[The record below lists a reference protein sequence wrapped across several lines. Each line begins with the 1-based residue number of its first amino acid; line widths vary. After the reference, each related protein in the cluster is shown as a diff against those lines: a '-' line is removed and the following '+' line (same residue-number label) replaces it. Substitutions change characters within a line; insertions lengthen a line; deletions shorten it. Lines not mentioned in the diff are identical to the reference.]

1 MRLKIARSVC
11 KFALLAAGLILLIA
25 AIFAVPLGL
34 DNDAGW
40 GKGRIL
46 LALFGGC
53 CLIGSSAIQ
62 FPSFFA
68 GIFATFFSL
77 TNKIQGGLINS
88 TLGKWSQNFSNGI
101 TRGLQGS
108 KSIQHARNFLQH
120 RAVFFSLL
128 GVIVSLLLAVWFFTA
143 GRMTVR
149 EPNTY
154 YFDQLANGF
163 LAGQLSLLEPPSDQ
177 LLAMSDPYDWQA
189 RSDQQIPFIW
199 DVSLYNQKYYLYW
212 GPVPA
217 LLAAAV
223 KIVYQTRVYDAAL
236 VFFFYTGILLTT
248 SLVLFYLRKRFF
260 PRSPAW
266 LLGLLVMMIGA
277 TAPLLYL
284 INHPN
289 VYETAISGGQFF
301 LTLGLYALL
310 KSTQHPSNNSAWL
323 LVSGTSWGLAV
334 GCRATLAVPV
344 IVLTLIF
351 AVYLI
356 KNRKSSV
363 WIPSLISLGTPLA
376 LCAGALAWYNWARF
390 GSLLETGVTY
400 QLSGPAIPHP
410 LQGLTSLDYLVP
422 NLYSY
427 FFRAPI
433 IELDRFPYIVTPFV
447 EETMWPSII
456 RLPDLYYY
464 PEPMV
469 GILVIVPAVWLIGL
483 PVINWV
489 KRFSNWLHELPAKTK
504 NPCPEQSLIGGVLL
518 TGSVMALVPLL
529 VFIAPMYRYL
539 SDFFPVLGL
548 FTAWCLWGGLESYQ
562 FNPVQRR
569 AVAFFAVG
577 LIILSILVGFFGSF
591 VIGTSVFED
600 RNPALF
606 RSLANF
612 FN

>member
-1 MRLKIARSVC
+1 MRLQIARSVF
-11 KFALLAAGLILLIA
+11 KYVLMAAGLTLLAA
-25 AIFAVPLGL
+25 AIFAIPLGL

-46 LALFGGC
+46 LALFGT
-53 CLIGSSAIQ
+53 GSLVGASAIQ

-68 GIFATFFSL
+68 GILAAISSPI
-77 TNKIQGGLINS
+77 NRIRVGLINS
-88 TLGKWSQNFSNGI
+88 IPGKWCRNYSYRI
-101 TRGLQGS
+101 TRTRQSS
-108 KSIQHARNFLQH
+108 KFIQDGRNFCQH
-120 RAVFFSLL
+120 RVEFFSIL
-128 GVIVSLLLAVWFFTA
+128 GVIVSLFLAVWFFTA
-143 GRMTVR
+143 GRMSVR

-163 LAGQLSLLEPPSDQ
+163 LAGQLSLLEPPSEQ

-217 LLAAAV
+217 LFAAAV
-223 KIVYQTRVYDAAL
+223 KIVYETRVYDAAL
-236 VFFFYTGILLTT
+236 VFFFYTGILVTTCLT
-248 SLVLFYLRKRFF
+248 LIHLKKRFF
-260 PRSPAW
+260 PHSPAW

-301 LTLGLYALL
+301 LTLGLYTLL
-310 KSTQHPSNNSAWL
+310 KSTHNPSTQSAWL
-323 LVSGTSWGLAV
+323 FMTGISWGFAV

-351 AVYLI
+351 AVFLI
-356 KNRKSSV
+356 KNRTSAV
-363 WIPSLISLGTPLA
+363 WILSLISLGIPMA
-376 LCAGALAWYNWARF
+376 LSAGALAWYNWARF
-390 GSLLETGVTY
+390 GSLLETGVSY

-410 LQGLTSLDYLVP
+410 LHGVTSLEYLVP

-427 FFRAPI
+427 FFRPP
-433 IELDRFPYIVTPFV
+433 LFDLRSFPFIVTPFV

-456 RLPDLYYY
+456 RLADLYYY

-469 GILVIVPAVWLIGL
+469 GILVIVPAVWLISL

-489 KRFSNWLHELPAKTK
+489 NRFSNWLQEVSSEPK
-504 NPCPEQSLIGGVLL
+504 NPNPEKSMVGWLL
-518 TGSVMALVPLL
+518 LAGSVMALAPLL

-539 SDFFPVLGL
+539 SDFYPILGL
-548 FTAWCLWGGLESYQ
+548 FAAWCLWDGLDYFQSH
-562 FNPVQRR
+562 PGQRR
-569 AVAFFAVG
+569 AIAFIAVV
-577 LIILSILVGFFGSF
+577 LIVLSILIGFFGSF
-591 VIGTSVFED
+591 IIGTSVFED

-606 RSLANF
+606 RNLANF